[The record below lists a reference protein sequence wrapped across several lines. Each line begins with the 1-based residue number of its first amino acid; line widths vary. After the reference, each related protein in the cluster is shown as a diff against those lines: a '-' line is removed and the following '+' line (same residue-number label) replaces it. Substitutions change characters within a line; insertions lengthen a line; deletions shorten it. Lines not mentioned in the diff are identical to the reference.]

1 MLAYSVL
8 YKCCETVELV
18 LTVGTLNWLWFYPQV
33 YPGDMVAHYVFCLG
47 PKGAFRV
54 VTFPGLNTYAFD
66 LMIGPQ
72 VGPIGRFGRLTF
84 LTDMARVGVS
94 FVVLFHMG
102 PVNSM

>member
-1 MLAYSVL
+1 
-8 YKCCETVELV
+8 
-18 LTVGTLNWLWFYPQV
+18 
-33 YPGDMVAHYVFCLG
+33 MVAHYVFCLG
-47 PKGAFRV
+47 SKGAFRV

-84 LTDMARVGVS
+84 LTDMARVGVT

-102 PVNSM
+102 PVNLITLDYRIKDMEQIVDMVLLFPRN